1 MLCTILRVIDTN
13 IMSLFEFDAHV
24 SCLMLLS
31 FEFIFTEKR
40 HRSMSERF
48 FQRHVHYCHARSL
61 LDHHLKAGTL
71 VYALYRST
79 YYCILEN

>member
-1 MLCTILRVIDTN
+1 MLCTILRVID
-13 IMSLFEFDAHV
+13 MSLFEFDAHV

-40 HRSMSERF
+40 HRSVRAF
-48 FQRHVHYCHARSL
+48 FPASRSFLIARSL
-61 LDHHLKAGTL
+61 LDHHLKVKAGTL